1 MINDSSSF
9 AVALKKCVEDAVG
22 RKLSTPKDFMFLS
35 EQIFSRLHVMLS
47 PTTLKRFWG
56 YLKEGGVPRLS
67 TLNVLSQY
75 VGYTDWNEFCDS
87 RKNPG
92 KEQSNFFLSRCLRV
106 EDIKNGQKI
115 VLTWHPDRKCLI
127 EYEGNRLFKVLWAEN
142 TKLRT
147 GDLFYCS
154 VFMEGEPLYIDRL
167 LRNKMS
173 EMSYVA
179 GKVSGI
185 RFELQ
190 DEQV

>member
-1 MINDSSSF
+1 MMNDSSFTVFLRKS
-9 AVALKKCVEDAVG
+9 VEDAVG
-22 RKLSTPKDFMFLS
+22 RKLSTPKDFIFLS

-56 YLKEGGVPRLS
+56 YLKEGGEPRLS

-75 VGYTDWNEFCDS
+75 VGYKDWDEFCDS
-87 RKNPG
+87 RKQSVQI
-92 KEQSNFFLSRCLRV
+92 QSNFILSRCLRA
-106 EDIKNGQKI
+106 ETINIGQRI
-115 VLTWHPDRKCLI
+115 ILTWLPDRKCLI
-127 EYEGNRLFKVLWAEN
+127 EYEGNQKFKVLWAEN

-167 LRNKMS
+167 LRNNMS
-173 EMSYVA
+173 EVSYVA
-179 GKVSGI
+179 GKVNGI

-190 DEQV
+190 NEQV